1 VIAALDNDVVF
12 KGMCYGLIEDICRS
26 IGGAGDEMGVLGTAR
41 YVVVKKINRAELDG
55 NKGQQ
60 AVDHLTEFMKLA
72 EVLEPSDEEQR
83 FAAQIE
89 FAALQ
94 RNLALDAGESQLC
107 SMVVQ
112 RGIPWLVTGD
122 KRAIAAIEQLLDDV
136 PRLPE
141 LCQRVKCLEQAILSI
156 VDAGGAERLRA
167 AICAEV
173 EVDKALTNCF
183 SCFATDPPARNAQ
196 LGLTSYITALRGE
209 ATRVLAD

>member
-1 VIAALDNDVVF
+1 MIAALDNDVVL
-12 KGMCYGLIEDICRS
+12 KGMCYGLIEDICGG
-26 IGGAGDEMGVLGTAR
+26 IGGQGDEMGVLGTAR
-41 YVVVKKINRAELDG
+41 YVVAKQINRAELVGD
-55 NKGQQ
+55 NAQ
-60 AVDHLTEFMKLA
+60 ALDQLAAFMKVA
-72 EVLEPSDEEQR
+72 DVLEPSDEEQR
-83 FAAQIE
+83 FAAELE

-94 RNLALDAGESQLC
+94 RNLALDTGESQLC
-107 SMVVQ
+107 SMVVE

-122 KRAIAAIEQLLDDV
+122 KRAISAIEQLLEDV

-141 LCQRVKCLEQAILSI
+141 LCQRVKCLEQAILAI
-156 VDAGGAERLRA
+156 VEASDAERLRA

-183 SCFATDPPARNAQ
+183 SCFASDPPAGSAH